1 MAKDKDE
8 KKEENKIPSPLQ
20 YLRDMARIEYVR
32 HQPQHKK
39 EKGK

>member
-1 MAKDKDE
+1 MSDDKD
-8 KKEENKIPSPLQ
+8 KKEEKSKVPSPLQ

-39 EKGK
+39 EKK